1 MPAVKRVVCVQERLL
16 RYRIPFFDLLRRTLI
31 EDGIALDVRYG
42 AASETLALREDSGN
56 LSWGTYVHNRHFR
69 LGTAHEAVWQP
80 VISATRQA
88 DLVIVDQ
95 ASRLLVNYV
104 LLARQRFGGPPVALW
119 GHGANLQPDGSVL
132 SRVGESVKRRY
143 SQVPHWWFAYTE
155 GTARR
160 VAGLGFPR
168 HRITVVQNAVDTA
181 SLQRWYDAVTPAEA
195 AQAHVGLGPT
205 GRSTCV
211 YIGSLYPN
219 KRIGFLLEA
228 AEVIAA
234 AVPDFELVVVGSGPD
249 QETVRRAAAR
259 LPWLHHRGAVFGR
272 EKAVLARTSQ
282 LLLMPGA
289 VGLGILDSFSFQL
302 PMVTTSEALHGPEIE
317 YLRDGVNGLMA
328 GPGGTPQAYART
340 VIALLR
346 DPARIGRL
354 KSGCAVSARTYTL
367 DAMVQRFAEGVR
379 GALHRTEREP
389 RLSITGVPRPGR

>member
-1 MPAVKRVVCVQERLL
+1 MKRVVCVQERLL

-31 EDGIALDVRYG
+31 DDGIALDVRYG
-42 AASETLALREDSGN
+42 TASEAVALREDSGN
-56 LSWGTYVHNRHFR
+56 LPWGTYVHDRHFR

-88 DLVIVDQ
+88 DLIIVDQ
-95 ASRLLVNYV
+95 ASRLLANYV

-132 SRVGESVKRRY
+132 SRVGEAAKRRY
-143 SQVPHWWFAYTE
+143 SRVPHWWFAYTE

-160 VAGLGFPR
+160 VAGLGFPCQ
-168 HRITVVQNAVDTA
+168 RITVVQNAVDTL
-181 SLQRWYDAVTPAEA
+181 SLQSWYDTVTSAEA
-195 AQAHVGLGPT
+195 AQARAGLGLA
-205 GRSTCV
+205 GRNTCM

-219 KRIGFLLEA
+219 KRLGFLLEA

-234 AVPDFELVVVGSGPD
+234 TVPDFELVVVGSGPD
-249 QETVRRAAAR
+249 QETVRQAAAR

-289 VGLGILDSFSFQL
+289 VGLGILDSFSFRL
-302 PMVTTSEALHGPEIE
+302 PMVTTTEALHGPEIE
-317 YLRDGVNGLMA
+317 YLRSGVNGLMA
-328 GPGGTPQAYART
+328 APGGTPQTYAQT
-340 VIALLR
+340 VIELLC

-354 KSGCAVSARTYTL
+354 KNGCAASAETYTL
-367 DAMVQRFAEGVR
+367 DAMVRRFAEGVR
-379 GALHRTEREP
+379 GALRQGSGHHVCR
-389 RLSITGVPRPGR
+389 